1 MNENILKRLTKNK
14 SGIISSLDDLEKCI
28 KIFFLK
34 YAFIYYYKMNVLDK
48 QKIRIHTKLS
58 NF

>member
-28 KIFFLK
+28 EIFFLK
-34 YAFIYYYKMNVLDK
+34 YAFNLSCLKVSL
-48 QKIRIHTKLS
+48 KLADP
-58 NF
+58 FHVEK